1 MLNGIKLFWNVC
13 MRIVAAFTAS
23 ALGVIGAGAVAHIST
38 LKAMSVA
45 GLTACATV
53 VEKLARG
60 FMDDG
65 KLSMDEINAAFAAVD
80 TQATTAADLQVQAR
94 QQGTDLT
101 VSAADGTI
109 TPAATDAPAAVESA
123 PEAPAAAAPEA
134 PAAPAPEAPAAPVA
148 APAAPAAPVN
158 DPNYN

>member
-1 MLNGIKLFWNVC
+1 

-23 ALGVIGAGAVAHIST
+23 ALGVIGAGAIAHIST
-38 LKAMSVA
+38 LKAMTVA

-65 KLSMDEINAAFAAVD
+65 KLSLDEINAAFAAVD
-80 TQATTAADLQVQAR
+80 TQAKTAADLQVEAR
-94 QQGTDLT
+94 QAGNDIT
-101 VSAADGTI
+101 VSAVDGAI
-109 TPAATDAPAAVESA
+109 V
-123 PEAPAAAAPEA
+123 
-134 PAAPAPEAPAAPVA
+134 PAAPVA
-148 APAAPAAPVN
+148 PEAPVVTPPAPAVDAAAPVAPVN

>member
-1 MLNGIKLFWNVC
+1 MKDNIKLFWNVL

-23 ALGVIGAGAVAHIST
+23 ALGVIGAGAIAHIST
-38 LKAMSVA
+38 LKAMTVA

-65 KLSMDEINAAFAAVD
+65 KLSLDEINAAFAAVD

-94 QQGTDLT
+94 QQGADLT
-101 VSAADGTI
+101 VSAADGSI
-109 TPAATDAPAAVESA
+109 APAV
-123 PEAPAAAAPEA
+123 AAPV
-134 PAAPAPEAPAAPVA
+134 VA
-148 APAAPAAPVN
+148 APAAPAPTAEDVASVPTEAPTPAVI